1 MTMIKA
7 GKASSPAPEAPAPE
21 AAAEPSFASNPA
33 ASENAR
39 FEGQQVQRPDFVPE
53 KFWKDGKV
61 DLESAFKSYNE
72 LETRFTT
79 KTEDLLKQLDAERRK
94 GVPEDP
100 AKYEVSLG
108 DDAPIAKEDLEAHPA
123 LDWWRQTAFEA
134 GLPPEKFSE
143 GLNQLIGVLTQGP
156 DLEAEMKSL
165 GENGEARIHA
175 VSSWAQKTFSD
186 PNEFAEIQRI
196 GMTAGGIRILE
207 KLMGN
212 VGPSGGDEVPAPK
225 QVSIDDLRKMQN
237 DPRYWNPT
245 QRDPAFVRQVDEGFQ
260 KLFGQKK

>member
-1 MTMIKA
+1 MTMIKGNKGA
-7 GKASSPAPEAPAPE
+7 NAPAAAAAPETP
-21 AAAEPSFASNPA
+21 AEPAFGANPS

-39 FEGQQVQRPDFVPE
+39 FEGQASQRPEFVPE
-53 KFWKDGKV
+53 KFWKDGQV
-61 DLESAFKSYNE
+61 DLEGAFTSYRE

-94 GVPEDP
+94 DLPDDP
-100 AKYEVSLG
+100 MKYEVALG
-108 DDAPIAKEDLEAHPA
+108 DDAPLAKEDLEAHPA
-123 LDWWRQTAFEA
+123 LDWWRKTAFEA

-143 GLNQLIGVLTQGP
+143 GVGQLIGVLTEGP
-156 DLEAEMKSL
+156 DLDAELKSL
-165 GENGEARIHA
+165 GENGEARVHA
-175 VSSWAQKTFSD
+175 VSTWAQKTFTD
-186 PNEFAEIQRI
+186 PDEFAEIQRI

-212 VGPSGGDEVPAPK
+212 IGPATGEEAPAPR

-260 KLFGQKK
+260 KLFGSKK